1 MASEVKV
8 DTISEK
14 TSGSGVTIDGLL
26 IKDGGISGDV
36 ALIGTTPTFTIGDG
50 GAEDAAL
57 VFDGNAQDFH
67 IGLDDTADDLVIG
80 VGSALGTTTCISIT
94 DGRAVTVGEAGIAS
108 SISGITFFQ
117 GDTGSIYTHDVS
129 GTDNTATYN
138 TAYGLTALDAITDGD
153 NNTVIGYGAAGAST
167 TLQGNVVIGTNAVL
181 TGVFTGN
188 NNVVIGKLA
197 GEDLTSA
204 DGNIIIGEDAGKQQ
218 TTADNNVLI
227 GQGAGEAITTG
238 GNNIF
243 MGTSAGDGHD
253 AETYNIGIGKA
264 ALGGSI
270 NGGEYNVAIG
280 TNTLDALT
288 SADNCVAI
296 GHEAGTAVT
305 TGSENTLIGYNSGK
319 ALTTGT
325 RITLV
330 GRSTM
335 YGNGDTENDN
345 IGIGYVA
352 LGGSIAGGEYNVAI
366 GNYALENIT
375 SCDNVVAIGHE
386 AGQAITSHNSDVLI
400 GYQAGK
406 ALSTGDDG
414 VIAIGYQAGLAL
426 TTCSSSVFIGYQA
439 GDAHDTE
446 DHNIGIGR
454 HALGGSVAGGE
465 YNVAVGNYSLDAI
478 TSGDNCTAVGY
489 NALTAVQAGTDN
501 IGFGSNAGDTIN
513 GGSANICIG
522 SGSDVTDGAG
532 DFATALGYQVIG
544 TAGYT
549 TIGDRTDD
557 IRAAHGNTTWAT
569 VSDERF
575 KKNIETSDA
584 GLAVI
589 NDLRPVTFNWKTK
602 GEIPEWSKAYE
613 KDSTEQY
620 RNATHNHGFIA
631 QEVKAV
637 IESHSELKDGFSMWD
652 EKSDGQQEIGET
664 AIVPILVK
672 AVQELSAEIKAL
684 KQKIGE

>member
-36 ALIGTTPTFTIGDG
+36 ALIGTTPTFTIGDA

-57 VFDGNAQDFH
+57 VFDGNAQDFY
-67 IGLDDTADDLVIG
+67 IALDDSADDLLIG
-80 VGSALGTTTCISIT
+80 LGSTVGTTPAIAIDENLKVNIPVTTASTSASTGSLTTGGGAGIGADLYVGDDTYLIT
-94 DGRAVTVGEAGIAS
+94 DSAVLGFGADKDTTLTHTDGTGLTLNSTNKLTFGDAASFIQQSSDGVLRIDGEATVDINASAAITLAAANVPVTVGGIP
-108 SISGITFFQ
+108 FYY

-129 GTDNTATYN
+129 GTDSTATYN
-138 TAYGLTALDAITDGD
+138 TAYGIQAMD
-153 NNTVIGYGAAGAST
+153 
-167 TLQGNVVIGTNAVL
+167 
-181 TGVFTGN
+181 
-188 NNVVIGKLA
+188 
-197 GEDLTSA
+197 
-204 DGNIIIGEDAGKQQ
+204 
-218 TTADNNVLI
+218 
-227 GQGAGEAITTG
+227 AITTG
-238 GNNIF
+238 
-243 MGTSAGDGHD
+243 D
-253 AETYNIGIGKA
+253 YNT
-264 ALGGSI
+264 
-270 NGGEYNVAIG
+270 AIG
-280 TNTLDALT
+280 YDAG
-288 SADNCVAI
+288 SAMTTQTHNVLV
-296 GHEAGTAVT
+296 GSTAGQ
-305 TGSENTLIGYNSGK
+305 
-319 ALTTGT
+319 ALTTGSGASNIAIGANALQAADSET
-325 RITLV
+325 HNLAIGRDALLV
-330 GRSTM
+330 VNS
-335 YGNGDTENDN
+335 
-345 IGIGYVA
+345 A
-352 LGGSIAGGEYNVAI
+352 GEYNVAI
-366 GNYALENIT
+366 GNYALDALT
-375 SCDNVVAIGHE
+375 SADYCVA
-386 AGQAITSHNSDVLI
+386 V
-400 GYQAGK
+400 GYQA
-406 ALSTGDDG
+406 LSAVNSGG
-414 VIAIGYQAGLAL
+414 SNVGIGRDAGLSI
-426 TTCSSSVFIGYQA
+426 TTGIHNIMIGEQA
-439 GDAHDTE
+439 GDGYDTE
-446 DHNIGIGR
+446 SYNIGIGSG
-454 HALGGSVAGGE
+454 ALGGSIAGAE
-465 YNVAVGNYSLDAI
+465 YNVAVGSFAGDAI
-478 TSGDNCTAVGY
+478 TSGDNNTGVGH
-489 NALTAVQAGTDN
+489 NALTVVQAGTDN
-501 IGFGSNAGDTIN
+501 VGLGKTAGDTID
-513 GGSANICIG
+513 GGSGNICIG

-631 QEVKAV
+631 QEVKAI